1 MASGGLDGWRWQIL
15 HTKAANMNTADKEHL
30 PCKIV
35 GISGSLRSGSYTTL
49 AVRLALKGAE
59 ELECQTKFIDLR
71 DYQLLFCDG
80 KDDESQFP
88 KDVFRLREEVK
99 QAHGIILGT
108 PEYHG
113 GYSGVLKN
121 ALDLMGFEEFEGKM
135 LGLLGVSGGAMGAF
149 GAMNSLREVGRALH
163 AWVVPEQASIP
174 QAWQEFDDAGNLKN
188 PKLDERVRQVGRQ
201 VARFAYLHGSCEA
214 NEFLQRWEKA
224 RENPGGEDR

>member
-1 MASGGLDGWRWQIL
+1 
-15 HTKAANMNTADKEHL
+15 MNTADEEHQ

-59 ELECQTKFIDLR
+59 ELEECQTKLIDLR

-224 RENPGGEDR
+224 RENPGGGDR

>member
-1 MASGGLDGWRWQIL
+1 
-15 HTKAANMNTADKEHL
+15 MNTADKEHQ

-59 ELECQTKFIDLR
+59 ELECQTKLIDLR
-71 DYQLLFCDG
+71 DYQLLLCDG

-224 RENPGGEDR
+224 RENPGGGDR

>member
-1 MASGGLDGWRWQIL
+1 
-15 HTKAANMNTADKEHL
+15 MNTADKEHQ

-59 ELECQTKFIDLR
+59 ELECQTKLIDLR

-188 PKLDERVRQVGRQ
+188 PKLHERVRQVGRQ

-224 RENPGGEDR
+224 RENPGGGDR